1 MVASMTCTRKHQM
14 HWEMSLPEVEREN
27 VDELQHLQGNEIN
40 YAYYAMDTHNST
52 SQ

>member
-1 MVASMTCTRKHQM
+1 MCTRKHQM

-27 VDELQHLQGNEIN
+27 VDELHLQGNEIN
-40 YAYYAMDTHNST
+40 YAYYVMDTHNST